1 MGLREEIMKS
11 VFQAV
16 LLLGLAMPA
25 FCTSPEAD
33 FDQGIDVSGFIK
45 TARQQA
51 LENPSFPEALS
62 PAPAVQRIC
71 KVHFKTPPL
80 SLQAEEKYAQAQYRV
95 NENCGLEL
103 VSIQRHTD
111 IPKLSSAQKP
121 SSVPSIATAYLDRNA
136 NNPGIYPGPL
146 GRRGSYNCGVTV
158 WEEEVAGMKVAQIEN
173 MTDWTTDSDNILHVD
188 VNAESTTYFGW
199 WYLISGPF
207 ARAWWITEYTQ
218 AHTLGQAGFN
228 CNGAPFC
235 VGGPLYYMTFK
246 AHTDIFSSGSCI
258 GSAEYDGQVIP
269 GGSVYYSVAKYA
281 GE

>member
-1 MGLREEIMKS
+1 MKRLL
-11 VFQAV
+11 QAV
-16 LLLGLAMPA
+16 LLFGLTMPA
-25 FCTSPEAD
+25 FSANPEAN

-45 TARQQA
+45 TAHQQA
-51 LENPSFPEALS
+51 LENPSFPGT
-62 PAPAVQRIC
+62 PAPGPAAQRIC

-80 SLQAEEKYAQAQYRV
+80 TLQGGEKYAQAQYKV
-95 NENCGLEL
+95 NDNCGLEL
-103 VSIQRHTD
+103 VSIQRYAD
-111 IPKLSSAQKP
+111 IPKSPAQKP
-121 SSVPSIATAYLDRNA
+121 ASSPLIATANLDQNL
-136 NNPGIYPGPL
+136 NNPGVYPGPL
-146 GRRGSYNCGVTV
+146 GRGSYACGVTV

-173 MTDWTTDSDNILHVD
+173 RTDWITDSDNILHVD

-207 ARAWWITEYTQ
+207 ARAWWVTEYTQ

-246 AHTDIFSSGSCI
+246 AHTDIFSGGSCI

-269 GGSVYYSVAKYA
+269 GGSVYYSVTKHA
-281 GE
+281 GR